1 MSVSKLLSGVGFV
14 ILVFSMIG
22 SVVAQ
27 SNEYPPNSLNLR
39 QQSIHRILNQ
49 EHQGQLSSVRTLQ
62 QLVLAMR
69 DLGLPVFVDISATDD
84 SWDDS
89 ALVEPIESNLSIYEV
104 VQLELQRYNAAM
116 AMVGNKLMIISKD
129 VDSDPEF
136 FTRIVY
142 DLGAFR
148 TNEYGLG
155 MEIRTVI
162 AADSWDDTNGDG
174 VLIVRKGSGG
184 RNLLIVNQSYAIHRE
199 IQEYLRSLARIE
211 STVVTRSVV
220 VTSGGSTAS
229 KVIRVPSDSDST
241 SLERFNRELNRA
253 GLKAGGVFS
262 VRD

>member
-1 MSVSKLLSGVGFV
+1 MSVSQLLIGVGFV
-14 ILVFSMIG
+14 ILVFSVIG

-27 SNEYPPNSLNLR
+27 SDEYPPNSLNLR
-39 QQSIHRILNQ
+39 QQSIHRTLNQ
-49 EHQGQLSSVRTLQ
+49 QHHGQLSSVRTLQ

-69 DLGLPVFVDISATDD
+69 DLGLPVFVDLSATDD

-89 ALVEPIESNLSIYEV
+89 AEVELIDSSLSIYEL

-129 VDSDPEF
+129 VESDPEF

-142 DLGAFR
+142 DLGAR
-148 TNEYGLG
+148 NEHGFG
-155 MEIRTVI
+155 TEIRTVI

-174 VLIVRKGSGG
+174 VLIVRKGNGG

-199 IQEYLRSLARIE
+199 IQEYLRSLARLE

-229 KVIRVPSDSDST
+229 KVIRVPSQSDSAN
-241 SLERFNRELNRA
+241 LERLNRELNRA
-253 GLKAGGVFS
+253 GLKAGGLFS
-262 VRD
+262 VRN